1 MSIVGFVGTNF
12 NGKLGLYMALSSL
25 SIYIC
30 MHVHTLHCIYDFIQ
44 LFQLYSSWSTIT
56 TMLHSDKKQGLG
68 VVGFR
73 EHWAVIWV
81 HNGRDPT
88 HLTLKQFGMV
98 ETSVDRSWPPM
109 DCSDHWKGLPVHS
122 SARLRISAAA
132 APLPRRFLRCCP
144 GTAYAGCFFGAEGC
158 LKGSWNC
165 AKVRRIYGYS
175 GIELVKMTS
184 KK

>member
-25 SIYIC
+25 SLYIYIYIC

-73 EHWAVIWV
+73 EHWAVI
-81 HNGRDPT
+81 
-88 HLTLKQFGMV
+88 
-98 ETSVDRSWPPM
+98 
-109 DCSDHWKGLPVHS
+109 
-122 SARLRISAAA
+122 
-132 APLPRRFLRCCP
+132 
-144 GTAYAGCFFGAEGC
+144 
-158 LKGSWNC
+158 
-165 AKVRRIYGYS
+165 
-175 GIELVKMTS
+175 
-184 KK
+184 

>member
-1 MSIVGFVGTNF
+1 MYACAYTI
-12 NGKLGLYMALSSL
+12 LY
-25 SIYIC
+25 IW
-30 MHVHTLHCIYDFIQ
+30 IYDFIQ

-81 HNGRDPT
+81 RNGRDPT

-109 DCSDHWKGLPVHS
+109 DCSDHWKGLPVFQSIPVPGYASQQPQHHS
-122 SARLRISAAA
+122 HGGFWGVVQARHTLAV
-132 APLPRRFLRCCP
+132 FL
-144 GTAYAGCFFGAEGC
+144 G
-158 LKGSWNC
+158 LKGASRDLETVQKY
-165 AKVRRIYGYS
+165 AESTDIA
-175 GIELVKMTS
+175 E
-184 KK
+184 